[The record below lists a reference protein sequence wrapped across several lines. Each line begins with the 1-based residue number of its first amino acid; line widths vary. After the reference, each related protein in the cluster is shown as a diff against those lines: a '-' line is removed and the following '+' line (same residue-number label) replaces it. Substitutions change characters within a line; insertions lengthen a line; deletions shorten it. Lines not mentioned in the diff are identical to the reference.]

1 MADSKRS
8 ASSRGKGAFA
18 LAGSPLARRIVLI
31 LGIAVWA
38 FMLASLVGYDPAD
51 PPTHVVWPAN
61 EHVTNWCGPVGAYV
75 ASTFFKLLG
84 FGAWVLVSFTG
95 LGMLSAACG
104 AAPKHSMVRFVGLVL
119 MSCAVAGVQHL
130 ALPSSGSMPDL
141 AGGLIGTLTCT
152 KLVSS
157 IGVAGATLALLGGV
171 MVGAFVAMDEWLSA
185 AFAWI
190 WSVTREHGVPAAK
203 VAGVA
208 AGGVAMD
215 ASSAAAKA
223 TAKGAGGL
231 FNAFVG
237 WVKGERSSRPQR
249 VKLNDLGDEGV
260 VTDTGVRKAR
270 KLAGASPVVA
280 AEEVVNPET
289 GEVTTVEVKKA
300 RRVRK
305 KDQLTQGEALVLD
318 QNAVAHDVDAQGGSG
333 PAPATA
339 ATVTPPTAA
348 PSAPA
353 EEDEHHDAP
362 QVYTE
367 DQLREKIAKLPI
379 LFGQKE
385 KKSATDADLASMQ
398 AAIEEGEKYKF
409 PQMDM
414 LEEPEA
420 NFNEKLEVTVKEQAE
435 ALIKALEQFRIEGEV
450 DSVES
455 GPVITLFHVRL
466 SPGTKVSALET
477 VSKDIARV
485 LKAQNI
491 RIVSNMAGRDTVGI
505 EVPNL
510 EKEKVRLK
518 ELMGKTELY
527 QSMKLP
533 MFLGKDASGAP
544 LIEDLTKMPHML
556 IAGTT
561 GSGKSVCMN
570 TIIMGFLYTKKPSEL
585 KMVLVD
591 PKMVEMSQFK
601 DIPHLMC
608 PVVTEMAKAAAI
620 LEWATTKMDERYEL
634 LAEAGC
640 RDISAYNELTWDEL
654 KERLNITDP
663 EHEAKTPRKLPY
675 MVFIIDE
682 LADLMMTNKEVE
694 NHIIRIA
701 QKARAVGIHLILA
714 TQRPQANVV
723 TGLIKSN
730 MPCRIAFKVASG
742 VDSRIVLDQKGGEL
756 LLGHGDMLFLSPRS
770 AKLSRAQGTLVDDR
784 EIRRVVKFMK
794 EIASPSFERSLIQLR
809 SGGAE
814 GSDEDRILQSQNNSS
829 ASLQA
834 AQEDPMFN
842 RAVEIVLETKR
853 GSVSLLQR
861 RLAIGYTR
869 ASRLV
874 DLMGIAGIISDHKGS
889 VARDVLITLDD
900 WQRIKTL
907 AQEEAKAKGIVLREE
922 REPGDNAIGAVP
934 PPEDENQELFEAKQ
948 GTRPEARVVQDD
960 DAPPFAEDEEPTV
973 VDTDELGDD
982 SYDRGEREF
991 EGRSR

>member
-1 MADSKRS
+1 MADSKRT
-8 ASSRGKGAFA
+8 ASSRGKGVRA
-18 LAGSPLARRIVLI
+18 LAQSPVARRIVLV

-38 FMLASLVGYDPAD
+38 FVLASLVGYDPAD

-61 EHVTNWCGPVGAYV
+61 EHVANWCGPVGAYV
-75 ASTFFKLLG
+75 SARFFKLLG

-95 LGMLSAACG
+95 LGLLSGACG
-104 AAPKHSMVRFVGLVL
+104 AAPKHALVRFVGLVL
-119 MSCAVAGVQHL
+119 MAASVAGVQHL
-130 ALPSSGSMPDL
+130 ALPTSGSMPDL
-141 AGGLIGTLTCT
+141 AGGLVGTLACT
-152 KLVSS
+152 KLVAS
-157 IGVAGATLALLGGV
+157 IGVAGTTLALLMGV
-171 MVGAFVAMDEWLSA
+171 FVGAFVAMDEWLSA

-208 AGGVAMD
+208 AGGVALD
-215 ASSAAAKA
+215 AGSAAAKA

-231 FNAFVG
+231 FSAFVG
-237 WVKGERSSRPQR
+237 WVKKDRSGSRHR
-249 VKLNDLGDEGV
+249 VRLNDLGDEGV
-260 VTDTGVRKAR
+260 VTDTGVRRAR
-270 KLAGASPVVA
+270 KSATVV
-280 AEEVVNPET
+280 EEVVNPET

-300 RRVRK
+300 RRLRK
-305 KDQLTQGEALVLD
+305 KEELTQGEAQVLE
-318 QNAVAHDVDAQGGSG
+318 QNAVAEEIPAELAPLPVG
-333 PAPATA
+333 APAG
-339 ATVTPPTAA
+339 VQ
-348 PSAPA
+348 A
-353 EEDEHHDAP
+353 EDDDDQHNAP

-385 KKSATDADLASMQ
+385 KTSATDADLASMQ

-409 PQMDM
+409 PGLDM

-466 SPGTKVSALET
+466 SPGTKVSALEA

-518 ELMGKTELY
+518 ELMGKTDLY

-608 PVVTEMAKAAAI
+608 PVVTEMGKAAAI

-640 RDISAYNELTWDEL
+640 RDISAYNDLPWDEL

-663 EHEAKTPRKLPY
+663 EQEAKTPRKLPY

-694 NHIIRIA
+694 SHIIRIA

-742 VDSRIVLDQKGGEL
+742 MDSRIVLDQKGGEL
-756 LLGHGDMLFLSPRS
+756 LLGHGDMLILSPRS
-770 AKLSRAQGTLVDDR
+770 SKLSRAQGTLVDDR
-784 EIRRVVKFMK
+784 EIRKVVKFMK
-794 EIASPSFERSLIQLR
+794 EIASPSFERSLVQLR
-809 SGGAE
+809 SGGE
-814 GSDEDRILQSQNNSS
+814 GSDEDRIIQSQNNSS

-889 VARDVLITLDD
+889 VARDVMITLDD
-900 WQRIKTL
+900 WTRIKAL

-922 REPGDNAIGAVP
+922 REPGNNAIGSP
-934 PPEDENQELFEAKQ
+934 PPAENEELFEGKQ
-948 GTRPEARVVQDD
+948 GSRPEPRVVQDD
-960 DAPPFAEDEEPTV
+960 DTPPFADEEEEATI
-973 VDTDELGDD
+973 VDHDDLGED
-982 SYDRGEREF
+982 SYDRRD
-991 EGRSR
+991 RA